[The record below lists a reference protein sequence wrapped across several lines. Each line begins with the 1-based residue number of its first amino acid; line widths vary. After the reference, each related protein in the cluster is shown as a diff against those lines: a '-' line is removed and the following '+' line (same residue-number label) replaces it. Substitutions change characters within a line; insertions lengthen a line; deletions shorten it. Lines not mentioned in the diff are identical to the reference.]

1 MRSSVGRPEPVRH
14 EQSSRRREPTSR
26 EPPQPTR
33 REQPHAPVQPGGRTA
48 RPVGDGP
55 RRAPAAPRTG
65 GGGRPPTRPSGR
77 AGDPRRRC
85 VTLLVVLVLLFA
97 AVGAR
102 LVSLQVVAPED
113 YVARGEAQRL
123 RTVELPAERGAI
135 FDRNGMELALSVRQR
150 TVWADPRLVTDA
162 VAEAALLSPVLG
174 VDADT
179 LEERLSTDGAF
190 VYLARK
196 VGDDVAARV
205 EALELDGVSLL
216 DESKRFAPAG
226 DLAGSLI
233 GDVDL
238 DNVGT
243 SGLERQYEDVLVGE
257 PGSLSIERGPD
268 GRTIAGGRQQLEPP
282 DRGDDLVL
290 TLDRSLQFEV
300 ERALGAQITATGAL
314 GGTAVVM
321 DPRTG
326 QILAMANLRAD
337 GEDGVPKPSADNMAV
352 TSVFEPGSVNK
363 VITLAAALEEGVFTT
378 DDVLTVPDALQV
390 SVHRY
395 SDSSPH
401 PTEQWSL
408 SDILTKSS
416 NVGTI
421 KIAQELGP
429 ARIDEYLTR
438 FGLGEPTGLGFPDE
452 SRGIML
458 ELDEWS
464 GTSIGSIP
472 IGSGVAVNAL
482 QMLDAFNVI
491 ANGGELVQ
499 PSIVR
504 ATIGP
509 DGDERPVAPSPT
521 RRVVSEETAAA
532 MRAMLANVI
541 TSGTGTEAAI
551 DGYTVAGK
559 TGTAKKPDLE
569 RGGYEAGA
577 YMASFAGF
585 VPAEDP
591 KLATIVVLDEPR
603 PVFYGGLT
611 AAPVFA
617 DITRYALR
625 QLRIPPAQAELP
637 VVTVTEAGP
646 APSVPRD

>member
-1 MRSSVGRPEPVRH
+1 
-14 EQSSRRREPTSR
+14 
-26 EPPQPTR
+26 
-33 REQPHAPVQPGGRTA
+33 
-48 RPVGDGP
+48 
-55 RRAPAAPRTG
+55 
-65 GGGRPPTRPSGR
+65 
-77 AGDPRRRC
+77 
-85 VTLLVVLVLLFA
+85 VLVLLFA

-102 LVSLQVVAPED
+102 LTALQVVAPQD

-123 RTVELPAERGAI
+123 RTVTLPAERGAI

-150 TVWADPRLVTDA
+150 TVWADPRLVTDPA
-162 VAEAALLSPVLG
+162 GHAALLAPVLG
-174 VDADT
+174 VEAEA
-179 LEERLSTDGAF
+179 LEEQLSADGAF

-205 EALELDGVSLL
+205 DALELDGVSLL
-216 DESKRFAPAG
+216 DESERFAPAG
-226 DLAGSLI
+226 DLATSLI
-233 GDVDL
+233 GDVNL

-243 SGLERQYEDVLVGE
+243 SGLERQYEDVLVGA
-257 PGSLSIERGPD
+257 PGSLSIERGSD
-268 GRTIAGGRQQLEPP
+268 GSTIAGGRQQLDPP

-326 QILAMANLRAD
+326 QILAMANLRSD
-337 GEDGVPKPSADNMAV
+337 GEGGTPRPSADNMAV

-378 DDVLTVPDALQV
+378 DDVLTVPDELQV

-452 SRGIML
+452 SSGIML
-458 ELDEWS
+458 DLDEWS

-472 IGSGVAVNAL
+472 IGSGVAVNAV

-499 PSIVR
+499 PSIVPRHHR
-504 ATIGP
+504 ARRRRAAR
-509 DGDERPVAPSPT
+509 RPVPEPPASS
-521 RRVVSEETAAA
+521 RGDSGGIV
-532 MRAMLANVI
+532 RAMPRQTWSRTA
-541 TSGTGTEAAI
+541 TGTKAAI
-551 DGYTVAGK
+551 DGYTVAGQDAAPPASRPRERR
-559 TGTAKKPDLE
+559 GTSRAPTPP
-569 RGGYEAGA
+569 RSP
-577 YMASFAGF
+577 ASSR
-585 VPAEDP
+585 PRTRSCRP
-591 KLATIVVLDEPR
+591 SSSSTSPR

-617 DITRYALR
+617 DISRYAAPPDE
-625 QLRIPPAQAELP
+625 IPRPAGRAP
-637 VVTVTEAGP
+637 RGRRDRAGSGAVGP
-646 APSVPRD
+646 AR